1 MAVAPRPT
9 SDHPGAA
16 GPATPAATAV
26 PGARAGLV
34 VLVALLALCGLA
46 AGLGGAR
53 AVPHATWVQTGAA
66 LVALGVLAAWVAD
79 RRPGAELGL
88 RAPATA
94 ADTGPVPAPA
104 GFVLRAPWPLW
115 AAVAAVALLALLA
128 AVSLAWSATPD
139 RSWEVFN
146 REAAYALVLVAG
158 IAAGSSAPRALPRA
172 AGGVVLVTTLVALW
186 ALAGVIAP
194 DAIPATHDTARAWR
208 LHAPLPTFTDLAL
221 LLGAIAPVAVR
232 LAAGGVPGRAARL
245 LALAATPVL
254 LVALGMT
261 GSRAGVAVLVLGLAA
276 SLVAGGARLRTLAT
290 AVAALAAAA
299 APLAVGLSSRA
310 LTTDGAREAAR
321 AHDGRTLG
329 LVLLAAVVVLVL
341 AGWAW
346 LRAEPRLLAGATS
359 RRTSTVAARRHGG
372 RRRRR
377 RWPGSSPWPHPTA
390 ASAGPSSHAADTF
403 ASSTRAP
410 AHGGRE
416 RLTATDSGGRRALW
430 DEALGAASDK
440 PAGGWGAGA
449 WPVVH
454 AAYRGAEVPA
464 RDARSSVA
472 QVLAERGTIG
482 AVLLVAAAL
491 LLVAAPVLRLR
502 ALPPGPG
509 RDLVAAVVGV
519 AVAWTVGLLVASTW
533 EVPAV
538 TLPVLVLV
546 AVAAARPGL
555 PRHAA
560 AVADPDPQTGGWRW
574 GALAAGATLLA
585 LLATSALLPAWSRG
599 REDTAWRLV
608 SKPRATEQDLLDAAG
623 AARLASKLDP
633 PAVGPNLAAAAV
645 AERRDGP
652 SEARGELL
660 EAVDEQPDS
669 AVAWAALA
677 RLALRLADRPGGAC
691 RRPPRRRASTRTTRA
706 SWRSPARPRRPRH
719 RPRRRRRRPGRRCPT
734 SSCVV
739 RPARRPR
746 RRPRRPARGSAP
758 CPRPRPPARRGRP
771 RGSRPNGASVSV
783 ARRPLRAT
791 VHVPRRGRPTRN
803 VAGIRRFF
811 VMTAGRCSSAT
822 IRVRSAWAS
831 STASNGARSRAGAAA
846 SSPGRGASGR
856 SKSSR
861 PASSRRTT
869 SCSRRPLTTGP
880 RPVRPDHVC
889 TSAAVAGPNARRWW
903 RTSASRAASRGRRRA
918 SSPSSARANAAA
930 RGNAQRSS
938 VGTITSGSRIRTA

>member
-232 LAAGGVPGRAARL
+232 LAAGGVPGLTARL

-346 LRAEPRLLAGATS
+346 LRAEPRLLAGGTS
-359 RRTSTVAARRHGG
+359 RRTSTVAAVATAVAVAAVLAGLVAL
-372 RRRRR
+372 
-377 RWPGSSPWPHPTA
+377 A
-390 ASAGPSSHAADTF
+390 ASDRGFGGSLSHAADTF

-509 RDLVAAVVGV
+509 RDLVAAVVGA
-519 AVAWTVGLLVASTW
+519 AVAWTAGLLVASTW

-546 AVAAARPGL
+546 AVAGARPGL

-585 LLATSALLPAWSRG
+585 VLATSALLPAWSRG

-645 AERRDGP
+645 AERRGRP

-677 RLALRLADRPGGAC
+677 RLALRLADRPGGLAAA
-691 RRPPRRRASTRTTRA
+691 RRAVGLDPHDPRLVALARA
-706 SWRSPARPRRPRH
+706 AE
-719 RPRRRRRRPGRRCPT
+719 
-734 SSCVV
+734 
-739 RPARRPR
+739 A
-746 RRPRRPARGSAP
+746 AQAP
-758 CPRPRPPARRGRP
+758 
-771 RGSRPNGASVSV
+771 
-783 ARRPLRAT
+783 
-791 VHVPRRGRPTRN
+791 
-803 VAGIRRFF
+803 
-811 VMTAGRCSSAT
+811 
-822 IRVRSAWAS
+822 
-831 STASNGARSRAGAAA
+831 AA
-846 SSPGRGASGR
+846 SSPTATG
-856 SKSSR
+856 
-861 PASSRRTT
+861 T
-869 SCSRRPLTTGP
+869 PL
-880 RPVRPDHVC
+880 PDFV
-889 TSAAVAGPNARRWW
+889 VP
-903 RTSASRAASRGRRRA
+903 
-918 SSPSSARANAAA
+918 
-930 RGNAQRSS
+930 
-938 VGTITSGSRIRTA
+938 